1 MHSYNLSVN
10 GDVEKDEENEGEDT
24 VDEEVEVDEIQL
36 DIQGID
42 SKRSRSNIFYLK
54 LAILKMQK
62 EIKHKLARVTLL
74 KEDPL
79 QSVNALSRG
88 ASSHKVW
95 FFRVRLV

>member
-10 GDVEKDEENEGEDT
+10 GDVEKDEKNEGEDT
-24 VDEEVEVDEIQL
+24 VDEEVEVDKIQD

-62 EIKHKLARVTLL
+62 EIKHKLTRVTLL
-74 KEDPL
+74 KEYPL
-79 QSVNALSRG
+79 QKMIAKEVISRMYTSDDQ
-88 ASSHKVW
+88 AEEN
-95 FFRVRLV
+95 

>member
-36 DIQGID
+36 DIEGID
-42 SKRSRSNIFYLK
+42 SKRSRSNSFYLK
-54 LAILKMQK
+54 WAIFKMQQQ
-62 EIKHKLARVTLL
+62 IKHKLTKVTLL

-79 QSVNALSRG
+79 QSINTSNMFVPLRITV
-88 ASSHKVW
+88 SSK
-95 FFRVRLV
+95 

>member
-36 DIQGID
+36 DVQGID

-62 EIKHKLARVTLL
+62 EIKHKLTRVTL
-74 KEDPL
+74 L
-79 QSVNALSRG
+79 QSVNASSRG
-88 ASSHKVW
+88 ASSHKA
-95 FFRVRLV
+95 

>member
-62 EIKHKLARVTLL
+62 EIKHKLTRVTL
-74 KEDPL
+74 L
-79 QSVNALSRG
+79 QSVNASSRG
-88 ASSHKVW
+88 ASSHKA
-95 FFRVRLV
+95 

>member
-62 EIKHKLARVTLL
+62 EIKHKLTRVTL
-74 KEDPL
+74 L
-79 QSVNALSRG
+79 QSVNASSRG

>member
-36 DIQGID
+36 DVQGID

-62 EIKHKLARVTLL
+62 EIKHKLTRVTL
-74 KEDPL
+74 L
-79 QSVNALSRG
+79 QSVNASSRG
-88 ASSHKVW
+88 PSSHKA
-95 FFRVRLV
+95 